1 MTTSNHLEEK
11 SVISK
16 IGSEFCG
23 LGSYVKVKKIVRVM
37 RLPTIAGSSN
47 MPLFLVCGYMRLDT
61 HVKLEWILRHLIL
74 LCGSMLDF
82 GYRLANLF
90 LS

>member
-1 MTTSNHLEEK
+1 MTSSNHLEEK

-37 RLPTIAGSSN
+37 RLPTISGSSN
-47 MPLFLVCGYMRLDT
+47 MPLFLVCGYEAWHACEARMDIEAPNSFMWFYAWFWL
-61 HVKLEWILRHLIL
+61 
-74 LCGSMLDF
+74 
-82 GYRLANLF
+82 
-90 LS
+90 